1 MKQSRLSEHMSRP
14 QVLFPALSILLAFV
28 GLILYSLASHYPFLS
43 ASHVLDLLCAKFWS
57 IGWLL
62 IAALVLYIRRK
73 SPDAPAWSVFFVSA
87 YFVILYGLLF
97 KGTQY
102 GMNGHWGDNGN
113 RLAEICKMMAYNSP
127 FQDWYLKNLPSFYPP
142 GWLWLMALYAK
153 LLGLEA
159 YQTVKYG
166 YLLIFLVYPWLL
178 YFSWR
183 KLVKPASAAAVVVAT
198 LFLAF
203 RYMDWI
209 YYELITAGLF
219 LPWWLYYFEGG
230 HGAFTEPVSFT
241 WKQYFAGAAIGAS
254 LALIYYYWFILAFLA
269 VPATLIFRYLSTRSW
284 PTVWLDIR
292 HKLIVM
298 TGVLILT
305 SIFWLPLLS
314 SLLRFGAQSA
324 QHLWWGTRHANL
336 TNQWPTVSFES
347 LWIFAGIFFAFYLGP
362 QLGRGRLPFFYLGG
376 LLTIQADRVYNFFS
390 RSLQSRKVLELVHVF
405 AAAPLALGVMD
416 MWERTASSPNLRRGL
431 VGLGL
436 LAAVITANEHTELSD
451 NEKYR
456 NAVTQR
462 VPSGDLAVF
471 DAVTTSG
478 TVFLT
483 NDYISACYRP
493 YYLFIPVNNMTAHT
507 AGRYTQRKAFLK
519 ESARIIEP
527 DLLAY
532 ALKHNR
538 YSSIDYVYLP
548 LLSGKPLQVL
558 YAADFAQPS
567 SPDSIR
573 FVADI
578 TTAPSTFLR
587 RHERGMYELSVPPRT
602 VETDQLLSEKYPALL
617 PHLNDRR

>member
-1 MKQSRLSEHMSRP
+1 MKQTRLSEQLTRP
-14 QVLFPALSILLAFV
+14 QVLFPALSILLAIV
-28 GLILYSLASHYPFLS
+28 GMILYRYASHYPFLS
-43 ASHVLDLLCAKFWS
+43 SSHVIDLMRAKFWS
-57 IGWLL
+57 IGWIL
-62 IAALVLYIRRK
+62 IAALVLYFRRH
-73 SPDAPAWSVFFVSA
+73 SPDAPTWSIFFVSA

-127 FQDWYLKNLPSFYPP
+127 FQDWYLKDLPSFYPP
-142 GWLWLMALYAK
+142 GWFWLMALYAK
-153 LLGLEA
+153 LLDLEA
-159 YQTVKYG
+159 YQTIKYG

-183 KLVKPASAAAVVVAT
+183 KLVKPASAAAVVIAT

-219 LPWWLYYFEGG
+219 LPWWLYHFEGG
-230 HGAFTEPVSFT
+230 HGAYTEPVSFR
-241 WKQYFAGAAIGAS
+241 WPQYLCGALIGAA
-254 LALIYYYWFILAFLA
+254 LALIYYYWFIMAFMA
-269 VPATLIFRYLSTRSW
+269 IPATLIFRYLAARSW
-284 PTVWLDIR
+284 SALWLDIR
-292 HKLIVM
+292 HKLTLM
-298 TGVLILT
+298 TGVLVLT
-305 SIFWLPLLS
+305 SVFWLPLLL
-314 SLLRFGAQSA
+314 SLLRYGAQSA
-324 QHLWWGTRHANL
+324 QHLWWGIRHADL
-336 TNQWPTVSFES
+336 TRDWTTVSFES

-390 RSLQSRKVLELVHVF
+390 KSVQSRKVLEMVHVF
-405 AAAPLALGVMD
+405 AAAPLALGVMELWD
-416 MWERTASSPNLRRGL
+416 KTTSSPNLRRGL

-436 LAAVITANEHTELSD
+436 LAAVITANEHTELAD

-471 DAVTTSG
+471 DAVTTRG

-493 YYLFIPVNNMTAHT
+493 FYQFIPHNNMTAHT
-507 AGRYTQRKAFLK
+507 GGRFAQRKAFLK
-519 ESARIIEP
+519 QLARVTEP

-532 ALKHNR
+532 ALKYNR
-538 YSSIDYVYLP
+538 YNSVDYVYLP
-548 LLSGKPLQVL
+548 LVAGKSLLVL
-558 YAADFAQPS
+558 YETDFNQSAR
-567 SPDSIR
+567 PDSIK
-573 FVADI
+573 FAADI
-578 TTAPSTFLR
+578 GAAPTAFVK
-587 RHERGMYELSVPPRT
+587 RHERGMYELAAPPRT
-602 VETDQLLSEKYPALL
+602 AETDSLVSEKYPSLL
-617 PHLNDRR
+617 PHLTGK